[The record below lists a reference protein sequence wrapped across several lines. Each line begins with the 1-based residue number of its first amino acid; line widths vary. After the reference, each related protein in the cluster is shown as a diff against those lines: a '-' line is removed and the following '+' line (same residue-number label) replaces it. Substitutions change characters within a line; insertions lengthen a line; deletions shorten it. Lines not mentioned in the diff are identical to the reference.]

1 MSCKV
6 CAFCMILFLLF
17 FTLSSAAAA
26 SRPLQHPNPS
36 TPIRTQN
43 SDTETK
49 RGEVDDDICR
59 GIKEEEEEECLM
71 RRTLAAHVD
80 YIYTQKANP

>member
-6 CAFCMILFLLF
+6 SAFCMILFLLF

-26 SRPLQHPNPS
+26 ARPLQHPNPN
-36 TPIRTQN
+36 TPIQTQN
-43 SDTETK
+43 PDTETK
-49 RGEVDDDICR
+49 RGDVDDDICR
-59 GIKEEEEEECLM
+59 GIKEEGEECLM